1 MREIASL
8 RFLCFLAQKMLKSKN
23 KGKFPLDFF
32 KIFNNFYSK
41 NNPSKMPLS
50 NLRLQFLKLTQSS

>member
-23 KGKFPLDFF
+23 KGKFPFNVF

-50 NLRLQFLKLTQSS
+50 NLRLQFLKKRQSS

>member
-23 KGKFPLDFF
+23 KGKFPFDVF
-32 KIFNNFYSK
+32 KLFDNFYSK
-41 NNPSKMPLS
+41 NNPS
-50 NLRLQFLKLTQSS
+50 NLRLQFLKLRQYS

>member
-8 RFLCFLAQKMLKSKN
+8 QFLCFLAQKMLKSKN

-32 KIFNNFYSK
+32 LIFNNFYSK